1 MPMTSGLRNSINFPC
16 TQIEGNSSNGVIFV
30 AKKLEFMQQTST
42 QYDSIVHMCKD
53 IFLKKNKDY
62 GTSWRMLR
70 PSSITDQLFI
80 KASRIRGIE
89 IKGAQM
95 IDEGIE
101 PEFIGIVNYGI
112 MSIIQCRLDE
122 SVSTELPVAESERL
136 YDSTIAEVKDLMMM
150 KNHDYGEAWR
160 DMRVSSFTDMILVRL
175 LRIKQIEDN
184 AGATVIS
191 EGVESNYMD
200 LINYA
205 IFALIQLEEAKA

>member
-1 MPMTSGLRNSINFPC
+1 MSINFPC

-30 AKKLEFMQQTST
+30 AKKSEFMQQTST

-89 IKGAQM
+89 TKGSQM

-112 MSIIQCRLDE
+112 MAIIQCRLDE
-122 SVSTELPVAESERL
+122 SVSIELPVNRSENL
-136 YDSTIAEVKDLMMM
+136 YDTTIAEVKDLMMK

-160 DMRVSSFTDMILVRL
+160 DMRISSFTDMILVRL

-184 AGATVIS
+184 AGTTVVS

-205 IFALIQLEEAKA
+205 IFALIQLDEAKA